1 MRHSHVGRG
10 SNSANVR
17 RYNERLLLQALRRTQ
32 PASKADLARQANLT
46 STAVGTIIAAL
57 GKAGLIEF
65 TGLRHE
71 GQRGQPASLIRLA
84 PRGAFGIGVRL
95 DRTSIE
101 TVLVNFA
108 GEVLARSGHDTV
120 LPHPRKV
127 LEIVKRDIEDMLLR
141 LSPRERERLAGIGVA
156 QPFNLGCWLRELGLS
171 SQTFRAWDEVDFAS
185 ELGHAISLPVFSEN
199 DGNAA
204 AIAELFYGCGRQ
216 SDDFIYLF
224 LGPAIG
230 GGIAVD
236 GDCLRGVGGNAGDIG
251 VMPVPPSRLPS
262 APQPAGQ
269 WDILLAR
276 ASLNALARHLRYL
289 GESIETRADLEAS
302 IERRQ
307 PAVDEWMDDCV
318 EALAPALRSMLCV
331 LDVPVVVLDADV
343 DAGLIDTLM
352 KRLRTALAL
361 GAPEARG
368 TPELVRGTFGRDAG
382 AIGAATL
389 PMFFNFSP
397 RAGILKGAGAEMQEV
412 NHAPL

>member
-1 MRHSHVGRG
+1 MRHPHVGRG
-10 SNSANVR
+10 SNSVNVR

-46 STAVGTIIAAL
+46 GTAVGTIVATL
-57 GKAGLIEF
+57 DNAGLIEF
-65 TGLRHE
+65 TGRRIE
-71 GQRGQPASLIRLA
+71 GKRGQPASLIRLA
-84 PRGAFGIGVRL
+84 PGGAFGIGVRL

-108 GEVLARSGHDTV
+108 GEVLARSGHDRV
-120 LPHPRKV
+120 LPHPREV
-127 LEIVKRDIEDMLLR
+127 LEMVTGDIHAMLQR
-141 LSPRERERLAGIGVA
+141 LSSHERARLAGVGVA
-156 QPFNLGCWLRELGLS
+156 QPFNLGSWLRELGLPM
-171 SQTFRAWDEVDFAS
+171 QTFCAWDEFDFAS
-185 ELGHAISLPVFSEN
+185 ELGSALALPVFSEN

-236 GDCLRGVGGNAGDIG
+236 GDCLRGVSGNAGDIG

-269 WDILLAR
+269 ADILLAR
-276 ASLNALARHLRYL
+276 ASLNALARHLRYC
-289 GESIETRADLEAS
+289 GESVETRADLEAC
-302 IERRQ
+302 IARRP
-307 PAVDEWMDDCV
+307 PAFDEWLDDCV
-318 EALAPALRSMLCV
+318 EALAPALRAMLCV
-331 LDVPVVVLDADV
+331 LDVPMVVLDADV
-343 DAGLIDTLM
+343 DAGLIDALM
-352 KRLRTALAL
+352 KRLSTALAL
-361 GAPEARG
+361 SAPEARG
-368 TPELVRGTFGRDAG
+368 TPELMRGTFGSDAG

-397 RAGILKGAGAEMQEV
+397 RAGILKGAGAELQEV
-412 NHAPL
+412 NHAPF